1 MATLGTFDSF
11 TTARLGIYAAQHGLR
26 VTGNNIS
33 NINPA
38 GYPRQRVDQVSFKT
52 GGNDRYASFMDRH
65 IGSGALVS
73 GINQIRDPYLD
84 IRYRNTSSS
93 THYYDTKLSGL
104 QEIAAILDEVG
115 KGGKDGDDATKGDG
129 LLYAQLRELADQLR
143 AYGANPTSDNNTL
156 IRSAAEALTALFQ
169 NYAGRLEQV
178 RLDTDEDLR
187 ENITAT
193 NDILKN
199 IRDLNKS
206 IRDAELHGDKALE
219 LRDER
224 NRQIDEL
231 SKYMHIKVEYTM
243 EDVGAGIQVEKL
255 TISLA
260 NDNPDPK
267 VETDSSVLVDGLY
280 ATQLSIPKDKPVLNE
295 YLGSPDTAHQYLNNF
310 LFLKEAP
317 TGSDAL
323 QEFFK
328 NNPTLT
334 TNDLIQATD
343 ENGDPKVDANGN
355 PIYLLG
361 TNDPAD
367 EGIIVQEN
375 DNYTIQLGKLLDVKG
390 EEWINTKSTWTEVQG
405 GTAAQ
410 KAVYDIQITA
420 STGWTDGQTFRVA
433 GKDYTIGTDIT
444 LNDMTDPTKLAQF
457 LAPKLSA
464 ANTEY
469 VVTADGDK
477 LHFVARNAGA
487 LGSANAPTKAP
498 SVDFNPNGGGS
509 TVTFGTAVPIT
520 PGVDSVKPPIPPN
533 PPEGTEIDPVTGT
546 EVTTAYVEVE
556 GKWFQVTMEKEHT
569 REVVLDDNDLY
580 GSLQAQRETLTEEG
594 EFSSAADQAIDENA
608 LTKRGIP
615 YYQKSFDLLARQLAQ
630 HFNELNQG
638 YMLNHKGNYVDK
650 DGKEITLEGVDENGV
665 LVPAAPISKYN
676 GLSEAQARNLIGNG
690 FILKDD
696 AGNPILDKDGK
707 QQADL
712 NTWLDQNGG
721 VKMGGPLFTNSN
733 AGNDTDGI
741 TASNIDIS
749 KGWSSGEWMVVPKFE
764 VLFPDDKPAD
774 GEEGE
779 GGLNH
784 TTQDININHMITL
797 IDKGLVYDPKDM
809 DPDAIGKNLFTGS
822 FNDMFSNM
830 MGVQAKDSKAT
841 NIALNND
848 YTTLVAL
855 DSSREGVS
863 GVDLN
868 DEAMNMMQYQKAM
881 NAAMRLMTAI
891 DEALDRLINNTGM
904 AGR

>member
-33 NINPA
+33 NINTA
-38 GYPRQRVDQVSFKT
+38 GYTRQRVDQVSFKT

-65 IGSGALVS
+65 IGSGALVRS
-73 GINQIRDPYLD
+73 INQIRDPYLD

-93 THYYDTKLSGL
+93 TAYYDTKLSGL

-115 KGGKDGDDATKGDG
+115 KGGKDGDDATKGNG
-129 LLYAQLRELADQLR
+129 LLYAQLQELADQLR
-143 AYGANPTSDNNTL
+143 AYGASPTSDNNTL
-156 IRSAAEALTALFQ
+156 IRSAAETLTALFQ

-178 RLDTDEDLR
+178 RKDTEKDLVKNV
-187 ENITAT
+187 EGANE
-193 NDILKN
+193 ILKN

-224 NRQIDEL
+224 NRQIDAL
-231 SKYMHIKVEYTM
+231 SEYMHIKVEYTM

-280 ATQLSIPKDKPVLNE
+280 ATQLSIPENKP
-295 YLGSPDTAHQYLNNF
+295 YLNPHILGDINGANADLDKLKGF
-310 LFLKEAP
+310 LFLKEVDRA
-317 TGSDAL
+317 
-323 QEFFK
+323 
-328 NNPTLT
+328 NPGNIDP
-334 TNDLIQATD
+334 NDIVDIDWT
-343 ENGDPKVDANGN
+343 DANGN
-355 PIYLLG
+355 PTTISVVG

-367 EGIIVQEN
+367 EGVLMREN

-390 EEWINTKSTWTEVQG
+390 EEWINTKSTWTEAQG
-405 GTAAQ
+405 GTVGVN
-410 KAVYDIQITA
+410 AVYKATLTLAAGGTLPDKITIGGTDYDIPATVTTVEGLA
-420 STGWTDGQTFRVA
+420 AFVA
-433 GKDYTIGTDIT
+433 GELNKSNQDYRVTANGADIVFTAKKAGAVGNNGNGPAAAPT
-444 LNDMTDPTKLAQF
+444 LNL
-457 LAPKLSA
+457 
-464 ANTEY
+464 N
-469 VVTADGDK
+469 
-477 LHFVARNAGA
+477 
-487 LGSANAPTKAP
+487 
-498 SVDFNPNGGGS
+498 NGGDLTLS
-509 TVTFGTAVPIT
+509 PVTEATA
-520 PGVDSVKPPIPPN
+520 GVDSVAPTN
-533 PPEGTEIDPVTGT
+533 PQPGTEIDPVTGT

-580 GSLQAQRETLTEEG
+580 GALQAQRETLTEEG
-594 EFSSAADQAIDENA
+594 EFSSADDQAIDENA

-650 DGKEITLEGVDENGV
+650 DGKEFELAGKPVSKYDGLTAEQKQALIDDDCVLKDENG
-665 LVPAAPISKYN
+665 N
-676 GLSEAQARNLIGNG
+676 N
-690 FILKDD
+690 ILDD
-696 AGNPILDKDGK
+696 DKNPIP
-707 QQADL
+707 DL
-712 NTWLDQNGG
+712 ERWLDAKGA

>member
-33 NINPA
+33 NINTA
-38 GYPRQRVDQVSFKT
+38 GYTRQRVDQVSFKT

-65 IGSGALVS
+65 IGSGALVRS
-73 GINQIRDPYLD
+73 INQIRDPYLD

-93 THYYDTKLSGL
+93 TAYYDTKLSGL

-129 LLYAQLRELADQLR
+129 LLYAQLLELADQLR
-143 AYGANPTSDNNTL
+143 AYGASPTSDNNTL
-156 IRSAAEALTALFQ
+156 IRSAAETLTALFQ

-178 RLDTDEDLR
+178 RKDTEKDLVKNV
-187 ENITAT
+187 EGANE
-193 NDILKN
+193 ILKN

-224 NRQIDEL
+224 NRQIDAL
-231 SKYMHIKVEYTM
+231 SEYMHIKVEYTM

-280 ATQLSIPKDKPVLNE
+280 ATQLSIPENK
-295 YLGSPDTAHQYLNNF
+295 
-310 LFLKEAP
+310 
-317 TGSDAL
+317 
-323 QEFFK
+323 
-328 NNPTLT
+328 PTL
-334 TNDLIQATD
+334 NPDF
-343 ENGDPKVDANGN
+343 DPFKYD
-355 PIYLLG
+355 P
-361 TNDPAD
+361 NDPATEIHRYLYLKDDGTGTNVVD
-367 EGIIVQEN
+367 EAKLIDN

-390 EEWINTKSTWTEVQG
+390 EEWINTKSTWTEAQG
-405 GTAAQ
+405 GTVGVN
-410 KAVYDIQITA
+410 AVYKATLTLAAGGTLPDKITIGGTDYDIPATVTTVEGLA
-420 STGWTDGQTFRVA
+420 AFVA
-433 GKDYTIGTDIT
+433 GELNKSNQDYRVTANGADIVFTAKKAGAVGNNGNGPAAAPT
-444 LNDMTDPTKLAQF
+444 LNL
-457 LAPKLSA
+457 
-464 ANTEY
+464 N
-469 VVTADGDK
+469 
-477 LHFVARNAGA
+477 
-487 LGSANAPTKAP
+487 
-498 SVDFNPNGGGS
+498 NGGDLTLS
-509 TVTFGTAVPIT
+509 PVTEATA
-520 PGVDSVKPPIPPN
+520 GVDSVAPTN
-533 PPEGTEIDPVTGT
+533 PQPGTEIDPVTGT

-580 GSLQAQRETLTEEG
+580 GSLQAQREMLTEEG

-650 DGKEITLEGVDENGV
+650 DGKEFELAGKPV
-665 LVPAAPISKYN
+665 SKYN
-676 GLSEAQARNLIGNG
+676 GLTAEQKQALIDDDCV
-690 FILKDD
+690 LKDEN
-696 AGNPILDKDGK
+696 GNNILDDDKK
-707 QQADL
+707 PIPDL
-712 NTWLDQNGG
+712 ERWLDAKGA

>member
-33 NINPA
+33 NINTM
-38 GYPRQRVDQVSFKT
+38 GYTRQRVDQVSFKT

-65 IGSGALVS
+65 IGSGALVRS
-73 GINQIRDPYLD
+73 INQIRDPYLD

-93 THYYDTKLSGL
+93 TAYYDTKLSGL

-129 LLYAQLRELADQLR
+129 LLYAQLQELADQLR
-143 AYGANPTSDNNTL
+143 AYGASPTSDNNTL
-156 IRSAAEALTALFQ
+156 IRSAAETLTALFQ

-178 RLDTDEDLR
+178 RKDTEKDLAKNV
-187 ENITAT
+187 EGANE
-193 NDILKN
+193 ILKN

-224 NRQIDEL
+224 NRQIDAL
-231 SKYMHIKVEYTM
+231 SEYMHIKVEYTM

-280 ATQLSIPKDKPVLNE
+280 ATQLSIPENKP
-295 YLGSPDTAHQYLNNF
+295 YLNPHILGDINGANADLDKLKGF
-310 LFLKEAP
+310 LFLKEVNPADP
-317 TGSDAL
+317 NAVQIDWTDA
-323 QEFFK
+323 
-328 NNPTLT
+328 
-334 TNDLIQATD
+334 D
-343 ENGDPKVDANGN
+343 GN
-355 PIYLLG
+355 PINISVVG

-367 EGIIVQEN
+367 EDVLMREN

-405 GTAAQ
+405 KEVLTNAKFEIPVSG
-410 KAVYDIQITA
+410 KNL
-420 STGWTDGQTFRVA
+420 TDGAKF
-433 GKDYTIGTDIT
+433 KIGGVEFEVGQDIT
-444 LNDMTDPTKLAQF
+444 LADAQDPDKFAAFVAGRLTATGYTISASTDGSGKIIYTATTQGEVGKGGPAAAPSLSVTDPD
-457 LAPKLSA
+457 
-464 ANTEY
+464 NTGWL
-469 VVTADGDK
+469 T
-477 LHFVARNAGA
+477 
-487 LGSANAPTKAP
+487 LGNMACT
-498 SVDFNPNGGGS
+498 D
-509 TVTFGTAVPIT
+509 
-520 PGVDSVKPPIPPN
+520 PGVKYEKPDNPQ
-533 PPEGTEIDPVTGT
+533 PPEGTVTDPVTGT

-580 GSLQAQRETLTEEG
+580 GALQAQRETLTEEG
-594 EFSSAADQAIDENA
+594 EFSSADDQAIDENA

-615 YYQKSFDLLARQLAQ
+615 YYQKSFDLLARQLAK

-650 DGKEITLEGVDENGV
+650 DGKEFELAGKPV
-665 LVPAAPISKYN
+665 SKYN
-676 GLSEAQARNLIGNG
+676 GLTAEQKQALIDDDCV
-690 FILKDD
+690 LKDENGNNILD
-696 AGNPILDKDGK
+696 DDNNPIP
-707 QQADL
+707 DL
-712 NTWLDQNGG
+712 ERWLDAKGA
-721 VKMGGPLFTNSN
+721 VKMGGPLFSNSN
-733 AGNDTDGI
+733 AGNDVEGI
-741 TASNIDIS
+741 TASNIAVS
-749 KGWSSGEWMVVPKFE
+749 KGWSSSDWLVVPKFE

-779 GGLNH
+779 GGLDH

-809 DPDAIGKNLFTGS
+809 DPDAIGKVLFTGS

-830 MGVQAKDSKAT
+830 MGVQAKDAKAT